1 MGLYLL
7 AIVSESYKQPL
18 FWIMTAVL
26 IICPMVRVGYGKDFV
41 MRASIP
47 ALLMLYIFAI
57 QSLESLKSKK
67 KWKGYVFLV
76 LLLLIGAMTPV
87 REIVRTGVNT
97 TALMRQDAEF
107 MTYVEDNE
115 IMGAPNFSTDVEDNS
130 YYKYIAKPR

>member
-1 MGLYLL
+1 
-7 AIVSESYKQPL
+7 
-18 FWIMTAVL
+18 MTAVL
-26 IICPMVRVGYGKDFV
+26 VLCPMVLVGYGGDFC

-47 ALLMLYIFAI
+47 ALLVLYIFVI

-97 TALMRQDAEF
+97 NTLMRQEAEF
-107 MTYVEDNE
+107 MNYVEDNE